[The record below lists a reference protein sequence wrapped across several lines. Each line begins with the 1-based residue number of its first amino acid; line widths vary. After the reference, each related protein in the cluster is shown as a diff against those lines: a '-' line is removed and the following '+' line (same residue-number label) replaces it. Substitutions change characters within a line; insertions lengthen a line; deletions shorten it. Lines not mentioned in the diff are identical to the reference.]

1 MTLTARERA
10 WISKGEAARFVT
22 AVVLLVALDLFTKT
36 AASRWLEG
44 AVDLRLIELRIGYN
58 SGVAFSL
65 GDRLPPAV
73 VLAGTAIVT
82 LGIGAY
88 ALLVEP
94 PLNRWSRW
102 GYALVLGGAVGN
114 LVDRARDGLVTDF
127 LYTGWFPTFNL
138 ADILIT
144 VGAATMLW
152 GSLAGTADGEPIP
165 SVDRNS
171 RQ

>member
-1 MTLTARERA
+1 MKLAARERV
-10 WISKGEAARFVT
+10 WIGPGSAVLFVT
-22 AVVLLVALDLFTKT
+22 VVFLLATVDLLTKT
-36 AASRWLEG
+36 AASRWLEE

-65 GDRLPPAV
+65 GDRLPQAV
-73 VLAGTAIVT
+73 VLAGTALVT
-82 LGIGAY
+82 LGISAY
-88 ALLVEP
+88 AILVEP

-102 GYALVLGGAVGN
+102 GLALVLGGAVGN

-138 ADILIT
+138 ADIMIT
-144 VGAATMLW
+144 VGAATLLW
-152 GSLAGTADGEPIP
+152 GSLERTADGNQVP
-165 SVDRNS
+165 SSDPNS